1 MRCALSGWGGGAGLP
16 RGTQVTAISIAD
28 VSKRFGPPGTDPV
41 LGNINLEIPE
51 GQFVA
56 LLGASGC
63 GKTTLLR
70 TVGGLESATD
80 GVISVDGE
88 RVTAGAAERR
98 RALSEVGFV
107 FQEHNLLPWRTAL
120 QNVALPLESRGR
132 GKKKHLKTA
141 AEMLEL
147 VSLSHASDK
156 LPHEM
161 SGGMRQRVA
170 IARALAYDPRVL
182 LMDEPFGALDAQTR
196 DNLNLELQRIW
207 LEKQKTVV
215 FVTHSIPEAVFLADR
230 VVVMQAHPGR
240 IVADI
245 EVDLPRPRG
254 VDVMATAE
262 FARYTGRLREAL
274 NDHEA
279 IAPREQDEV
288 TA

>member
-1 MRCALSGWGGGAGLP
+1 M
-16 RGTQVTAISIAD
+16 TAISISH
-28 VSKRFGPPGTDPV
+28 VSKRFGPPGSDAV
-41 LGNINLEIPE
+41 LGDIDLEIPE

-70 TVGGLESATD
+70 TVGGLESVTD
-80 GVISVDGE
+80 GVIRVGS
-88 RVTAGAAERR
+88 RQVTAGAAERR
-98 RALSEVGFV
+98 RALAEVGFV
-107 FQEHNLLPWRTAL
+107 FQDHNLLPWRSAL
-120 QNVALPLESRGR
+120 ENVALPLESRR
-132 GKKKHLKTA
+132 EGKRERQRTA
-141 AEMLEL
+141 AEMLDM
-147 VSLSHASDK
+147 VSLGHAGDK

-207 LEKQKTVV
+207 LDKQKTVV
-215 FVTHSIPEAVFLADR
+215 FVTHSISEAVFLADR
-230 VVVMQAHPGR
+230 VVVMQARPGR
-240 IVADI
+240 VVADMEI
-245 EVDLPRPRG
+245 DLPRPRG

-262 FARYTGRLREAL
+262 FARCTGVLCDAL

-279 IAPREQDEV
+279 PALGTQDEV